1 MKTREKMKNIMKSLM
16 LATIVS
22 TMFVACGK
30 NNESGGSSSKSDPW
44 SGGVTAAG
52 NGSQLPSD
60 WKKRIFNEYQCQT
73 YSNTGTSSNSRV
85 RVTAQ
90 SIGQLQVNAG
100 GLHVGVTL
108 EGDVLIISNSNNKVS
123 VEVYAC
129 PRTSMQKTAQ
139 FIQTPIINQS
149 MMCAIGEISAADMY
163 LDTQYGP
170 YHLAFFP
177 IGLSSQSSL
186 CQSNNQYATPYQNQ
200 Y

>member
-16 LATIVS
+16 LATLVS

-30 NNESGGSSSKSDPW
+30 NNESGGSSNTSVDPW

-60 WKKRIFNEYQCQT
+60 WKQRIFNEYQCQT

-129 PRTSMQKTAQ
+129 PRTSMQNTAQ

-186 CQSNNQYATPYQNQ
+186 CQSNYNQNPYYQ